1 MAVVA
6 ASVVVTHMA
15 AMAVMTISTM
25 SVIVMLL
32 DPAATLLL
40 DRRLSW
46 EKLSTVRPKVH
57 AVDQCNW
64 GINRCSILGVRGG
77 TDMQYRLIISSITY
91 LYKLHP
97 QGKGHKENESQQ
109 EKHRNP
115 QLRSVKKHLEL
126 SFSPIASL

>member
-1 MAVVA
+1 MVVATFMAVVA

-40 DRRLSW
+40 DRRLSR

-57 AVDQCNW
+57 AVDRCNW
-64 GINRCSILGVRGG
+64 GINRCSILGFRGG
-77 TDMQYRLIISSITY
+77 TDMQYRLIISSIPY
-91 LYKLHP
+91 LYKLHLAP
-97 QGKGHKENESQQ
+97 SKGKDTRKMKASR
-109 EKHRNP
+109 RNIGT
-115 QLRSVKKHLEL
+115 RNSV
-126 SFSPIASL
+126 A